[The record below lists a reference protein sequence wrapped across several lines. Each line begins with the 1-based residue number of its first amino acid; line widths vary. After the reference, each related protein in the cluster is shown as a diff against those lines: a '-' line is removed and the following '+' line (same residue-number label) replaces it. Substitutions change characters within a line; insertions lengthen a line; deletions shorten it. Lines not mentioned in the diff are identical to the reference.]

1 MGRDPVS
8 ELLALLLGARGL
20 GDLEHAEAHGLAQG
34 PAVTHCDNVTDLD
47 ISEAGGQAH

>member
-1 MGRDPVS
+1 MGSYLLS
-8 ELLALLLGARGL
+8 ELLELLLGASSLSGL
-20 GDLEHAEAHGLAQG
+20 EKVEAQGLAQG